1 MPMVEKTKE
10 SYVIKSKNGT
20 IISKLNYYN
29 YQIEKFDW
37 ILIANLETSKSYR
50 RKGFASRI
58 LNELYSDTPKNKG
71 LYLFVKTNN
80 YKAINLYNKQGFKAI
95 KKYYLKDGY
104 YLIMTKSKDNSDIT
118 QFDNM
123 IFT

>member
-1 MPMVEKTKE
+1 MVEKTKE

-20 IISKLNYYN
+20 IISKLNYYD

-37 ILIANLETSKSYR
+37 ILIANLETSKEYR
-50 RKGFASRI
+50 RKGFASTI
-58 LNELYSDTPKNKG
+58 LNELYSDTPRNKG

-80 YKAINLYNKQGFKAI
+80 YKAINLYNKQGFKAV

-104 YLIMTKSKDNSDIT
+104 FLIMAKGKGSSIT

>member
-1 MPMVEKTKE
+1 MVEKTKE

-37 ILIANLETSKSYR
+37 ILIANLETSKEYR
-50 RKGFASRI
+50 RKGFASTI
-58 LNELYSDTPKNKG
+58 LNELYNDIPRNKG
-71 LYLFVKTNN
+71 LYLFVRINN
-80 YKAINLYNKQGFKAI
+80 YKAINLYHMLGFKDI
-95 KKYYLKDGY
+95 KKYHLSDGD
-104 YLIMTKSKDNSDIT
+104 YLIMAKGKGSSIT